1 MTQADPIPITRRHKF
16 LAELLD
22 KTGYALSDVL
32 SLNILDRIVLMRN
45 GGKYKMVAGEIE
57 HLAGPSPDPSERM

>member
-1 MTQADPIPITRRHKF
+1 MTLADPIPITRRQMF
-16 LAELLD
+16 LRELLD

-32 SLNILDRIVLMRN
+32 SLSIHDRIVLMRN

-57 HLAGPSPDPSERM
+57 HLAGPSPDANERM